1 MTEMSEDE
9 NNVIQDLNQNLSGGN
24 MVKLLKGLVLA
35 AVVVSFTVFG
45 SIAKAADP
53 IRIPVL
59 NWTSQIVMANVMAQI
74 FEEQGFTAELVPA
87 ESASRYE
94 AVRIGD
100 LHVAHETWE
109 STMAL
114 PFYEAMDK
122 GGLIDAGSHD
132 LVTFEEMGIPNW
144 VIDEGLCPGLPN
156 WEALKSPECAANF
169 ATADSGG
176 KGRWLEGPYE
186 WHTDVMPNRLKGL
199 GIDDLWMVKFAGSAD
214 ALWAELDAAKKEGRG
229 TVIFNWSPN
238 FTDAAGFTF
247 IEFPPYFEGCRL
259 ENGGSLETT
268 GCGSPKGWLKKAA
281 HIKFPITHP
290 AAYKF
295 YTKMSFTAPQI
306 GLMADLVDNQGMSHA
321 DAATKFIADHRD
333 LMDLWMK

>member
-1 MTEMSEDE
+1 MKKFIS
-9 NNVIQDLNQNLSGGN
+9 LFYA
-24 MVKLLKGLVLA
+24 LVLFA
-35 AVVVSFTVFG
+35 GFTSV
-45 SIAKAADP
+45 AKAADP

-59 NWTSQIVMANVMAQI
+59 NWSSQIVMANVMAQA
-74 FEEQGFTAELVPA
+74 FEELGYDVELVPA
-87 ESASRYE
+87 ESATRYE
-94 AVRIGD
+94 AVRVGE

-132 LVTFEEMGIPNW
+132 LITFEEMGVPNW
-144 VIDEGLCPGLPN
+144 VIEDGLCPGLPS

-169 ATADSGG
+169 ATPDSEG

-186 WHTDVMPNRLKGL
+186 WHTEVMPNRLKGL
-199 GIDDLWMVKFAGSAD
+199 GIDDLWMVKFAGTAD
-214 ALWAELDAAKKEGRG
+214 ALWAELEAAKKEGRG
-229 TVIFNWSPN
+229 TIIFNWSPN

-259 ENGGSLETT
+259 EQGGSLETT

-281 HIKFPITHP
+281 HIKFPITHTS
-290 AAYKF
+290 AYKF
-295 YTKMSFTAPQI
+295 YTKMEFTAPNI
-306 GLMADLVDNQGMSHA
+306 GEMANYVDNEGMTHA
-321 DAATKFIADHRD
+321 EAATAYIANNRD
-333 LMDLWMK
+333 QIDLFMK

>member
-1 MTEMSEDE
+1 MKKFIS
-9 NNVIQDLNQNLSGGN
+9 LFYA
-24 MVKLLKGLVLA
+24 LVLFA
-35 AVVVSFTVFG
+35 GFTTV
-45 SIAKAADP
+45 AKAADP

-59 NWTSQIVMANVMAQI
+59 NWSSQIVMANVMAQA
-74 FEEQGFTAELVPA
+74 FEELGYDVELVPA
-87 ESASRYE
+87 ESATRYE
-94 AVRIGD
+94 AVRVGE

-132 LVTFEEMGIPNW
+132 LITFEEMGVPNW
-144 VIDEGLCPGLPN
+144 VIEDGLCPGLPS

-169 ATADSGG
+169 ATPDSEG

-186 WHTDVMPNRLKGL
+186 WHTEVMPNRLKGL
-199 GIDDLWMVKFAGSAD
+199 GIDDLWMVKFAGTAD
-214 ALWAELDAAKKEGRG
+214 ALWAELEAAKKEGRG
-229 TVIFNWSPN
+229 TIIFNWSPN

-259 ENGGSLETT
+259 EQGGTLETT

-281 HIKFPITHP
+281 HIKFPITHTS
-290 AAYKF
+290 AYKF
-295 YTKMSFTAPQI
+295 YTKMEFTAPNI
-306 GLMADLVDNQGMSHA
+306 GEMANYVDNEGMTHA
-321 DAATKFIADHRD
+321 EAATAYIANNRD
-333 LMDLWMK
+333 QIDLFMK

>member
-1 MTEMSEDE
+1 MKKFIS
-9 NNVIQDLNQNLSGGN
+9 LFYA
-24 MVKLLKGLVLA
+24 LVLFA
-35 AVVVSFTVFG
+35 GFTTV
-45 SIAKAADP
+45 AKAADP

-59 NWTSQIVMANVMAQI
+59 NWSSQIVMANVMAQA
-74 FEEQGFTAELVPA
+74 FEELGYDVELVPA
-87 ESASRYE
+87 ESATRYE
-94 AVRIGD
+94 AVRVGE

-132 LVTFEEMGIPNW
+132 LITFEEMGIPNW
-144 VIDEGLCPGLPN
+144 VIEEGLCPGLPS

-169 ATADSGG
+169 ATPDSDG

-186 WHTDVMPNRLKGL
+186 WHTEVMPNRLKGL
-199 GIDDLWMVKFAGSAD
+199 GIDDLWMVKFAGTAD
-214 ALWAELDAAKKEGRG
+214 ALWAELEAAKKEGRG
-229 TVIFNWSPN
+229 TIIFNWSPN

-247 IEFPPYFEGCRL
+247 IDFPPYFEGCRL

-281 HIKFPITHP
+281 HIKFPITHTS
-290 AAYKF
+290 AYKF
-295 YTKMSFTAPQI
+295 YTKMEFTAPNI
-306 GLMADLVDNQGMSHA
+306 GEMANYVDNEGMTHA
-321 DAATKFIADHRD
+321 EAATAYIANNRD
-333 LMDLWMK
+333 QIDLFMK

>member
-1 MTEMSEDE
+1 MLKT
-9 NNVIQDLNQNLSGGN
+9 
-24 MVKLLKGLVLA
+24 LLKVA
-35 AVVVSFTVFG
+35 AIVSIMFIGTV
-45 SIAKAADP
+45 AKAADP

-59 NWTSQIVMANVMAQI
+59 NWSSQIVMANVMAQV
-74 FEEQGFTAELVPA
+74 FEEMGHTVELVPA

-109 STMAL
+109 STMAI

-132 LVTFEEMGIPNW
+132 LITFEEMGIPNW

-156 WEALKSPECAANF
+156 WEALKSPDCAKNF

-176 KGRWLEGPYE
+176 KGRWLEGPVE
-186 WHTDVMPNRLKGL
+186 WHGDVMPNRLKGL
-199 GIDDLWMVKFAGSAD
+199 GIDDLWTVKFAGAAN
-214 ALWAELDAAKKEGRG
+214 ALWAELEAAKKEGRG

-247 IEFPPYFEGCRL
+247 IEFPPYYEGCRI
-259 ENGGSLETT
+259 ENGGTWETT

-281 HIKFPITHP
+281 HIKFPLSHP
-290 AAYKF
+290 SAYKF

-306 GLMADLVDNQGMSHA
+306 GEMANNVDNLGMSHA
-321 DAATKFIADHRD
+321 EAATAFIANHRAQ
-333 LMDLWMK
+333 LDLWKN

>member
-1 MTEMSEDE
+1 MKKFIS
-9 NNVIQDLNQNLSGGN
+9 LFYA
-24 MVKLLKGLVLA
+24 LVLFA
-35 AVVVSFTVFG
+35 GFTTV
-45 SIAKAADP
+45 AKAADP

-59 NWTSQIVMANVMAQI
+59 NWSSQIVMANVMAQV
-74 FEEQGFTAELVPA
+74 FEEMGYTAELVPA

-122 GGLIDAGSHD
+122 GGLIDAGSHN
-132 LVTFEEMGIPNW
+132 LITFEEMGVPNW
-144 VIDEGLCPGLPN
+144 VIEEGLCPGLPS

-169 ATADSGG
+169 ATPDSDG

-186 WHTDVMPNRLKGL
+186 WHTEVMPNRLKGL
-199 GIDDLWMVKFAGSAD
+199 GIDDLWMVKFAGTAD
-214 ALWAELDAAKKEGRG
+214 ALWAELEAAKKEGRG
-229 TVIFNWSPN
+229 TIIFNWSPN

-247 IEFPPYFEGCRL
+247 IDFPPYFEGCRL
-259 ENGGSLETT
+259 ENGGTLETT

-281 HIKFPITHP
+281 HIKFPITHTS
-290 AAYKF
+290 AYKF
-295 YTKMSFTAPQI
+295 YTKMEFTAPNI
-306 GLMADLVDNQGMSHA
+306 GEMANYVDNEGMTHA
-321 DAATKFIADHRD
+321 EAATAYIANNRD
-333 LMDLWMK
+333 QIDLFMK

>member
-1 MTEMSEDE
+1 MKKFIS
-9 NNVIQDLNQNLSGGN
+9 LFYA
-24 MVKLLKGLVLA
+24 LVLFA
-35 AVVVSFTVFG
+35 GFTSV
-45 SIAKAADP
+45 AKAADP

-59 NWTSQIVMANVMAQI
+59 NWSSQIVMANVMAQA
-74 FEEQGFTAELVPA
+74 FEELGYDVELVPA
-87 ESASRYE
+87 ESATRYE
-94 AVRIGD
+94 AVRVGE

-132 LVTFEEMGIPNW
+132 LITFEEMGVPNW
-144 VIDEGLCPGLPN
+144 VIEEGLCPGLPS

-169 ATADSGG
+169 ATPDSEG

-186 WHTDVMPNRLKGL
+186 WHTEVMPNRLKGL
-199 GIDDLWMVKFAGSAD
+199 GIDDLWMVKFAGTAD
-214 ALWAELDAAKKEGRG
+214 ALWAELEAAKKEGRG
-229 TVIFNWSPN
+229 TIIFNWSPN

-247 IEFPPYFEGCRL
+247 IEFPPYFEGCRI

-281 HIKFPITHP
+281 HIKFPITHTS
-290 AAYKF
+290 AYKF
-295 YTKMSFTAPQI
+295 YTKMEFTAPNI
-306 GLMADLVDNQGMSHA
+306 GEMANYVDNMNMTHA
-321 DAATKFIADHRD
+321 EAATAYIANNRD
-333 LMDLWMK
+333 QIDLFMK